1 MPQPA
6 ASFFRYFCLTIQ
18 KYLAAKIFHIILSIA
33 VFFSTTGFT
42 LSRHFC
48 QNELA
53 NTAIFVKSGCHK
65 STHKACAESGHCGK
79 HQDGDKNN
87 CCNDEAQYFKL
98 NQEKQAP
105 SASGIDFIKK
115 PELLA
120 AVLVAF
126 QIEMPVTNGQHLTFQ
141 VYKPPIVCDDF
152 QSLLQT
158 FRL

>member
-1 MPQPA
+1 M
-6 ASFFRYFCLTIQ
+6 I
-18 KYLAAKIFHIILSIA
+18 AKIFHIILSAA

-42 LSRHFC
+42 LSHHFC

-65 STHKACAESGHCGK
+65 SSHQGCAESGHCSK
-79 HQDGDKNN
+79 HQDDDKNN

-98 NQEKQAP
+98 DQDKQVP
-105 SASGIDFIKK
+105 SSSGIDLVKK

-120 AVLVAF
+120 AVLVLF
-126 QIEMPVTNGQHLTFQ
+126 QIEMPAAGNHSLTCQ